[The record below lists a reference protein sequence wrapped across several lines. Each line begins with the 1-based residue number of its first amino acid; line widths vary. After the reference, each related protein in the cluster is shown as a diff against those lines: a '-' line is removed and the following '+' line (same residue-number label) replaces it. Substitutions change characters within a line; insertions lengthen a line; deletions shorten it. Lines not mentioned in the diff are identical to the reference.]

1 MTKQNSD
8 RLQLDSQRC
17 RAAQY
22 FAHNYSREE
31 RYLQIYSRDCENFLA
46 SEKYLLS
53 KDTANQYYF
62 DFLVFFDSLKEK
74 MIEFRWT
81 KDFLKE
87 NGIDFKS
94 LRKLYFAVA

>member
-1 MTKQNSD
+1 MKNNSD
-8 RLQLDSQRC
+8 RLQLDNKRC
-17 RAAQY
+17 LAAQY
-22 FAHNYSREE
+22 FCKKYSREE

-62 DFLVFFDSLKEK
+62 DFLIFFESLKEK
-74 MIEFRWT
+74 MQEFRWS
-81 KDFLKE
+81 KDFLME
-87 NGIDFKS
+87 NGIYFVS